1 MNIKQDKMMLA
12 ISNMKQNKSKLVEMM
27 DHMLR
32 NTTKLALINQLL
44 TNMLHLTSTKL
55 NFQLVLNKM
64 ILNWEITFKLNSQE
78 TTLMML
84 NTLKLLKTQSITLL
98 MLITV
103 QCNKKVKINIKLSM
117 ILKYWLIFKDS
128 KELTDCLN
136 IFCSFILKES
146 L

>member
-12 ISNMKQNKSKLVEMM
+12 ISNMKHNKSKLVEMM

-32 NTTKLALINQLL
+32 NTIKLALISQLL
-44 TNMLHLTSTKL
+44 TNMPHLTSTKP
-55 NFQLVLNKM
+55 NFQSVLNKM
-64 ILNWEITFKLNSQE
+64 ISNWEITFKLNSQG

-84 NTLKLLKTQSITLL
+84 NTLKPLKIQSITLL

-103 QCNKKVKINIKLSM
+103 QCNKKVNNNIKLSM
-117 ILKYWLIFKDS
+117 ILKFWLTFKDL
-128 KELTDCLN
+128 KEPTDCLN
-136 IFCSFILKES
+136 MFCSFIFKES